1 MKRIATIYKRSTEVV
16 NRRSKIIK
24 AYILALETVTAGLW
38 KTLLLVTY
46 SRPTAAIQSRN
57 CVAGVELGYGFQ

>member
-1 MKRIATIYKRSTEVV
+1 MDSLLETYCHYIQKKAEVV

-24 AYILALETVTAGLW
+24 ADILALQTVAAGLC

-46 SRPTAAIQSRN
+46 STAAIQSWN
-57 CVAGVELGYGFQ
+57 WVAGVEEN